1 MMNILDCAKE
11 ESAQLASNKV
21 FELSITGI
29 IIVNSLLIGVETY
42 TDNATIKLIQ
52 HIIPYIFI

>member
-11 ESAQLASNKV
+11 KSAQLASNKV
-21 FELSITGI
+21 FEFSITGI

-52 HIIPYIFI
+52 HIILYIS